1 MKDQNI
7 SKVVFVIISFFI
19 LLGIFIRVYNINYDN
34 FWFDEIIS
42 FWVSDPEIS
51 IKESYSRHLTI
62 ERVPFLYNLL
72 LKFFFELFNYDI
84 TNARYLSLVF
94 NILSIICI
102 VKISKSIKENGAYI
116 FCLFL
121 LCANIYLIIYSQELR
136 AYSLVLFLCSLNI
149 LLFFRSIQ
157 KKYIKKI
164 NIYSLLVN
172 ISAQILMIISHP
184 FTLIILFSMI
194 IFLLIKYF
202 KFSVSFKDQNFSI
215 LVASIF
221 SCCYLFFYTKS
232 IDVNLGWIEQPGLKF
247 YTNFYFSSFFGS
259 RFLGLIHLIILIFLL
274 VFFQNKIRR
283 NFFDLNFFLII
294 IFLSYFLPILYG
306 YIFVPIIFH
315 RFIIFVLIPII
326 VLISFLIYE
335 IKNELIKKTIITL
348 FIILT
353 LGNLYTEATIQQFIK
368 KRPHY
373 KPDFTKSINEINQSS
388 QKYYTF
394 NLSFPAHME
403 SSAFASIE
411 NYISKLSR
419 DNKINIKYLSP
430 SEFNNSDKR
439 QIWAICLT
447 IITKNKCNDLNPI
460 FNAKIVKIKNFTAIN
475 LKLIHKID

>member
-353 LGNLYTEATIQQFIK
+353 LGNLYTEATIQQFI
-368 KRPHY
+368 RPHY